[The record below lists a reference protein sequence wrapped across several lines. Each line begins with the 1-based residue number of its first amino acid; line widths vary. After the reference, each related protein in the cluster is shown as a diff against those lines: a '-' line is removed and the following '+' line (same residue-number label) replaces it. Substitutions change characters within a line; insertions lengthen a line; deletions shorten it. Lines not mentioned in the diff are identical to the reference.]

1 MLEHISLFLKQKI
14 WCTFI
19 TDVVSRELAGLF
31 FLGYAVLQLAAPLL
45 CAR

>member
-1 MLEHISLFLKQKI
+1 MMQCCSVHHCKKEWFAY
-14 WCTFI
+14 T
-19 TDVVSRELAGLF
+19 TDDVSRELAGLF